1 MKRYVALF
9 VSLLALSFMVSGT
22 VAAQDTSNVAQ
33 HNPIKIVQVN
43 KEFRIALSS
52 NPTTGYLWMTKF
64 DPNYLQLVNST
75 YIAYPTRPGI
85 VGSGGIQI
93 FTFKAIKPGNT
104 EITMQYQRPWA
115 ETVPPLKEVKYD
127 VIILKHFPFW
137 RQ

>member
-22 VAAQDTSNVAQ
+22 VAAQDTSNVAH
-33 HNPIKIVQVN
+33 HNPIKIVKVN
-43 KEFRIALSS
+43 KEFRIVLPS
-52 NPTTGYLWMTKF
+52 NPTTGYSWMTKF